1 METMRISPVLALA
14 ALGCGLFDSAPKLEH
29 AVATRL
35 CGPVDQ
41 PVTSIMLARDPIA
54 SPFQPPFPH
63 VSVVIME
70 SVGNL
75 AGRTWDITTDM
86 GPGAWYVTGG
96 GANQRQA
103 ALSGHVRV
111 TSVDSAQRIRGAV
124 ELRFPARTVVTDF
137 SAPWVE
143 PFFLCG

>member
-1 METMRISPVLALA
+1 MRIAAMLGVVALGW
-14 ALGCGLFDSAPKLEH
+14 GCGLFDSTPRLEH

-41 PVTSIMLARDPIA
+41 PFTQLVLAHDPIA

-63 VSVVIME
+63 VRVVILDR
-70 SVGNL
+70 VDNL

-96 GANQRQA
+96 DSHQRQA
-103 ALSGHVRV
+103 AFSGQVRV
-111 TSVDSAQRIRGAV
+111 TSVDSSQLVRGAV
-124 ELRFPARTVVTDF
+124 ELRFPARSVVTDF